1 MRKQS
6 VLVAVCTALL
16 WVGTVYAGVCVPTGP
31 EVCDGIDNDCNGA
44 VDDGLGTTTCG
55 VGACTRT
62 VDNCVG
68 GVPQTCTP
76 GVPSPEVCDGL
87 DNDCNG
93 SVDDGGV
100 CAATLDC
107 TNAVANPATL
117 WPPKHKY
124 AKVSVEGVVDADGN
138 PAAITVTGI
147 TQDEPLA
154 GKGYGQTCTDGAGV
168 GTDTALVRPERATSH
183 HSSRDGR
190 VYHIS
195 FSADDGHGGQC
206 TGTVAVCVP
215 LKKADKKGHKGG
227 TCVDEGPLFDST
239 GPCK

>member
-1 MRKQS
+1 M
-6 VLVAVCTALL
+6 A
-16 WVGTVYAGVCVPTGP
+16 AGVPHVTKLGCPSALPLQSLSSPSHTS
-31 EVCDGIDNDCNGA
+31 
-44 VDDGLGTTTCG
+44 GLGTPGVHVCG
-55 VGACTRT
+55 TPPTQLST
-62 VDNCVG
+62 VRVHA
-68 GVPQTCTP
+68 PTP
-76 GVPSPEVCDGL
+76 HVVVPSP
-87 DNDCNG
+87 
-93 SVDDGGV
+93 SS
-100 CAATLDC
+100 TLPLPGIIVS
-107 TNAVANPATL
+107 AVP
-117 WPPKHKY
+117 KY

-154 GKGYGQTCTDGAGV
+154 GKGYGQTCPDGAGV

-195 FSADDGHGGQC
+195 FGADDGHGGQC